1 MDDRVLYILLF
12 VICVFVSSCSQI
24 LLKKSANRNHKGIK
38 IFLNKE
44 TIIGYGI
51 FFGMTLCVTFI
62 YRHVDLSTGAL
73 LESFSY
79 IFIPALSWF
88 FFKEKL
94 NKIQWLGI
102 SFIIS
107 GVLVYILLG

>member
-1 MDDRVLYILLF
+1 MDSSLFFMMLF

-24 LLKKSANRNHKGIK
+24 VLKKSANRNHKGLK

-51 FFGMTLCVTFI
+51 FFTMTLCVTFI
-62 YRHVDLSTGAL
+62 YRHIELTTGVL

-88 FFKEKL
+88 FFKDKL
-94 NKIQWLGI
+94 NKTQWIGVG
-102 SFIIS
+102 FIIS
-107 GVLVYILLG
+107 GILVYIVLG